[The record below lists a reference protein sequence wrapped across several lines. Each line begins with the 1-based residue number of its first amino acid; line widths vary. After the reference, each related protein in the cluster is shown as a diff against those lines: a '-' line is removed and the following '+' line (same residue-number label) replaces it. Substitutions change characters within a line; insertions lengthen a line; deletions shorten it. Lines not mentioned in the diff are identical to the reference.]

1 MGQLCS
7 THGSADFSR
16 NKSEGLQNE
25 AQLVLTLESQTL
37 SHSCVFLGTDIR
49 TLRRLMF
56 GPLNYFAVEAL
67 NSESKNVFFIGDTEM
82 E

>member
-1 MGQLCS
+1 
-7 THGSADFSR
+7 
-16 NKSEGLQNE
+16 
-25 AQLVLTLESQTL
+25 
-37 SHSCVFLGTDIR
+37 
-49 TLRRLMF
+49 MF